1 MAKKEKAVSSAPNSG
16 MMKTQG
22 KTSVNADNHGVTLK
36 GASVNADA
44 TRSSVAKSHSLGGRT
59 A

>member
-1 MAKKEKAVSSAPNSG
+1 MKQGGNLHGGLKTRSVAQNSG
-16 MMKTQG
+16 GG
-22 KTSVNADNHGVTLK
+22 KVHAPSIN
-36 GASVNADA
+36 SES

>member
-1 MAKKEKAVSSAPNSG
+1 MHKKEKAASSAPSSS
-16 MMKTQG
+16 MTKTNG
-22 KTSVNADNHGVTLK
+22 KTSVNADNNGVTLK

-44 TRSSVAKSHSLGGRT
+44 TRSSVAKSHSIGGRT

>member
-1 MAKKEKAVSSAPNSG
+1 MAKDKSVSKAPDKG
-16 MMKTQG
+16 MMKTNG
-22 KTSVNADNHGVTLK
+22 KTSVNADNNGVTLK

>member
-1 MAKKEKAVSSAPNSG
+1 MAKNVKSGAPSGSSAKI
-16 MMKTQG
+16 KTDKTTSVTSTNHGAKLQG
-22 KTSVNADNHGVTLK
+22 KSVNAD
-36 GASVNADA
+36 S

>member
-1 MAKKEKAVSSAPNSG
+1 MAKKEKAASSAPNAG

-22 KTSVNADNHGVTLK
+22 KTSVNADNHGVSLK

-44 TRSSVAKSHSLGGRT
+44 TRSSVAKCHTIGGRT

>member
-1 MAKKEKAVSSAPNSG
+1 MAKDKSVSKAPDKG
-16 MMKTQG
+16 MMKTNG
-22 KTSVNADNHGVTLK
+22 KTSVNADNNGVTLK

-44 TRSSVAKSHSLGGRT
+44 TRSSVAKSHSIGGRT

>member
-1 MAKKEKAVSSAPNSG
+1 MAKDKSVSKAPDKG